1 MIDKLDIRTFDL
13 TDYRRQLGIVSQIP
27 FLFSGT
33 VAENIRYAA
42 PEVSDAEIQTMA
54 SRIGDGEWLETLPDG
69 LNCEVG
75 ERGNRLS
82 MGQRQLVALMR
93 VLVQKPAIFILD
105 EATASID
112 PFTEWQI
119 QQALNLILAEST
131 SILIAHRLST
141 VKSADRIIVMDH
153 GRIIE
158 EGDHDG
164 LLMQGGHYATL
175 YNTYFR
181 HQSLAYVEQARDLVD
196 GD

>member
-1 MIDKLDIRTFDL
+1 
-13 TDYRRQLGIVSQIP
+13 
-27 FLFSGT
+27 
-33 VAENIRYAA
+33 
-42 PEVSDAEIQTMA
+42 
-54 SRIGDGEWLETLPDG
+54 
-69 LNCEVG
+69 
-75 ERGNRLS
+75 
-82 MGQRQLVALMR
+82 
-93 VLVQKPAIFILD
+93 VQKPAIFILD

-164 LLMQGGHYATL
+164 LLTQGGHYATL